1 MKQVYKNA
9 AVFRAGRFLSF
20 SPFVFEGRGEDVS
33 HLSSDF
39 VSEIKCIVV
48 PGFIDVHV
56 HFREPGFSY
65 KETIAQGSR
74 AAARGGYTAVC
85 TMPNLNPV
93 PDSLPRLKEQLD
105 IIRRDGKIRVLPY
118 GAITVGE
125 EGKELS
131 DMEAIAPHVVG
142 FSDDGRGV
150 QDEKTMKEAML
161 RAKALGKIIAA
172 HCEDK
177 SLIHGGYI
185 NECEY
190 QKKNGH
196 LGISNESEWG
206 QIERDLYLAEKTGVK
221 YHVCHVSCAESVE
234 LIRRAKARGADVS
247 CETAPHYLL
256 LDDSALKEDGAYKM
270 NPPLRS
276 KKDREALIEALADG
290 TIDMIAT
297 DHAPHTAEEKSRGL
311 KDSPMGITGLECAFP
326 VLYTGLCKEGII
338 SPEKLISLMSEN
350 PSKRFGIPCEGYAVI
365 DIERKYKINS
375 SDFLSKGKT
384 TPFDGNEVYGKTL
397 LTVWKGDAVWQD
409 NFQES

>member
-1 MKQVYKNA
+1 MSYVFKNA
-9 AVFRAGRFLSF
+9 GIYRGGRILSF
-20 SPFVFEGRGEDVS
+20 SPFTFDGRGKDIS
-33 HLSSDF
+33 HSSCDF
-39 VSEIKCIVV
+39 VSDNKCIVV

-85 TMPNLNPV
+85 TMPNLKPV
-93 PDSLPRLKEQLD
+93 PDSLPNLRAQTE
-105 IIRRDGKIRVLPY
+105 IIERDAVIRVLPY

-131 DMEAIAPHVVG
+131 DMESLSPFVAA

-150 QDEKTMKEAML
+150 QDGEMMKKAML

-190 QKKNGH
+190 QRKNGH
-196 LGISNESEWG
+196 IGISNGSEWA

-221 YHVCHVSCAESVE
+221 YHVCHVSCAESAE
-234 LIRRAKARGADVS
+234 LIRRAKARGVDVS

-256 LDDSALKEDGAYKM
+256 LDDSALREDGAYKM

-276 KKDREALIEALADG
+276 ARDRNALLEAVADG
-290 TIDMIAT
+290 TVDMIAT

-326 VLYTGLCKEGII
+326 VLYTALCKEGVIT
-338 SPEKLISLMSEN
+338 PEKLISLMSEK
-350 PSKRFGIPCEGYAVI
+350 PSQRFGIPCEGYTVI
-365 DIERKYKINS
+365 DIENKYKINAS
-375 SDFLSKGKT
+375 EFLSGGKT
-384 TPFDGNEVYGKTL
+384 TPFDGREVCGRTV
-397 LTVWKGDAVWQD
+397 LTVLKGEAVWQD
-409 NFQES
+409 NSQGN